1 MAAVWD
7 LASGQATIL
16 TQDEPSI
23 WGITFSPDGSRVA
36 TVSPIYEMVP
46 EEIGVFEWDVAT
58 GEELRMFPVDTF
70 SVYSVAYSP
79 DGGLLAAGV
88 QEGNTLIWDTASGE
102 LVRTLTGHTALVSRL
117 AFSPDGKRLASG
129 ASDNTVKLW
138 DVTTGEELTTMYVQ
152 SGVLNGMAA
161 SRDGTR
167 IATAA
172 ADGTVRT
179 YVVDTDELVALAR
192 SRVTRSLTTEECQ
205 KYLHVDECPPAP

>member
-1 MAAVWD
+1 
-7 LASGQATIL
+7 
-16 TQDEPSI
+16 
-23 WGITFSPDGSRVA
+23 
-36 TVSPIYEMVP
+36 
-46 EEIGVFEWDVAT
+46 
-58 GEELRMFPVDTF
+58 
-70 SVYSVAYSP
+70 
-79 DGGLLAAGV
+79 
-88 QEGNTLIWDTASGE
+88 
-102 LVRTLTGHTALVSRL
+102 
-117 AFSPDGKRLASG
+117 
-129 ASDNTVKLW
+129 
-138 DVTTGEELTTMYVQ
+138 MYVQ